1 VGVNRSTPCPCR
13 YEKGLI
19 TTDQIK
25 EYYDNGYSL
34 IPLKKNSKIPCIK
47 WKKYQ
52 NKRAGFDD
60 VLGWYKNFD
69 NPNIGIITGGISSL
83 TVVDVDDT
91 SILPEL
97 IKQVPEINET
107 TKVKTKRGYHF
118 YFSGNGINSTNNLLN
133 MGVELKSG
141 GYIVAPPSIIDGV
154 TYTFEIPLSEI
165 KPLPIY
171 LIEKERYK
179 ITDVKYEK
187 KKEGF
192 KAPDIEYKNRRV
204 LELPYYGKKVDCIR
218 QILSRDLQAGER
230 DNSFVGERDNSLY
243 ILFNLLLQN
252 KNALNYSQKIVRD
265 KNLSLTKPLS
275 QKEVENL
282 FKKVYNYKCSSI
294 IEKLPYI
301 DCDSCEF
308 KFKGGKLKMN
318 NPIIHNLRRLGE
330 LEAGEQRVLL
340 FLGSYFQGEK
350 PLQSEIIKV
359 SKLSKS
365 TVIRAMKGLR
375 EKQFINY

>member
-1 VGVNRSTPCPCR
+1 
-13 YEKGLI
+13 L
-19 TTDQIK
+19 
-25 EYYDNGYSL
+25 
-34 IPLKKNSKIPCIK
+34 
-47 WKKYQ
+47 WKRNQY
-52 NKRAGFDD
+52 KRADLDD
-60 VLGWYKNFD
+60 VSGWYMKYD
-69 NPNIGIITGGISSL
+69 NPNIAIITGDISNL
-83 TVVDVDDT
+83 TVIDVDDT
-91 SILPEL
+91 SMLPEL
-97 IKQVPEINET
+97 IKEVPEINET
-107 TKVKTKRGYHF
+107 TRVKTRRGYHY

-141 GYIVAPPSIIDGV
+141 GYIVAPPSIIDDV

-171 LIEKERYK
+171 LIEKER
-179 ITDVKYEK
+179 EK
-187 KKEGF
+187 APNKAPEKEGY
-192 KAPDIEYKNRRV
+192 KAPDVEYKNRRV
-204 LELPYYGKKVDCIR
+204 LELRYYGKKVDCIR
-218 QILSRDLQAGER
+218 QILSRDLQA
-230 DNSFVGERDNSLY
+230 GERDNSLY